1 MKWKWRNG
9 QTETCQFDY
18 LEDEEGWTILE
29 ASGVTTNDNP
39 HLDLI
44 ASAPE
49 LLVALE
55 GLFKECA
62 MIHKY
67 GGDACNQKEADLA
80 IDNAK
85 KAISKAKGE

>member
-1 MKWKWRNG
+1 MTWKWRNG

-49 LLVALE
+49 LLETLETILEKVATT
-55 GLFKECA
+55 
-62 MIHKY
+62 
-67 GGDACNQKEADLA
+67 DLQDDELA
-80 IDNAK
+80 QICRE
-85 KAISKAKGE
+85 AISKAKGE